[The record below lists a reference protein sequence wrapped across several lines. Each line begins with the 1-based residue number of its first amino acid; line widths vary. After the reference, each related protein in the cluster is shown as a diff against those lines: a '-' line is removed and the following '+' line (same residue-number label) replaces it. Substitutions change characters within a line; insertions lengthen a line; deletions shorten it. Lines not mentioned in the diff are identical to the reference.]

1 MKFTGRPAFAF
12 VGVFILS
19 ILSPVIVGDSVIST
33 TQVELLPSGSF
44 EESTEWEISTT
55 RGFTQEKADYTDGIV
70 ADGSLSFTHSRPDNF
85 DEKTAWATL
94 SDTGSD
100 FTLGVPDGDY
110 TWSTGPD
117 ISSSGYEFTGL
128 HEFGI
133 ENVSLVLHF
142 AIPDALPQ
150 DEVNV
155 LMRNHGAD
163 RLLATFVNT
172 LGPVHMM
179 DSPLVVPLDEYL
191 DWDWSKLENTK
202 FTVDYVSDNVGQ
214 DDSEVRVDAVGI
226 RVKFHQPWYSFE
238 NAKATHSIIGFP
250 SPIIEFGPYDGEL
263 EGLAQLSCG
272 LSPTGEGSGSWS
284 FEVEAPPEQELGRI
298 HTFGNGNHTIFTKNI
313 EEGIWKELTKSGDPL
328 IDDAARQQILVV
340 IEDGCIS
347 RARIDINDPRMII
360 AGIISGDVSGL
371 DSNFSTIRFAVGESL
386 VHSETIEIGSFSIS
400 IPIGHALP
408 EEGGE
413 LEIGIASRFQWRSS
427 GTAETTIV
435 QINSISITGGFE
447 IEWDRDPECI
457 DFEDLQISEDS
468 GGMMIPLESRCSDDI
483 TPAGLLF
490 VNANSSDDSIID
502 AYGEGSNLVIS
513 PILDAS
519 GTSLVSLEVFD
530 QNGNSWIGDFSVNVE
545 AIPDSPEISG
555 IPPTVFIELG
565 GNASIPISVYDPD
578 TEFPDIQ
585 TSKSWA
591 EYENGSLLI
600 EPVSPGIHIL
610 EVTASDGT
618 HNSSISLEV
627 HVSAKPDLVIESL
640 EIRKDGAVG
649 DSFVIGDVVE
659 IVGYVRNEGRGDAY
673 NVVFHCK
680 VDGILIGNEK
690 IESIA
695 PGELKMVICDFQL
708 DKTAAQLSI
717 ESEIDA
723 TDSIEEVIET
733 NNVFSGT
740 ILVEGR
746 VVNSDRTDMNR
757 IVTILS
763 VLTIFGSIFLIQM
776 GPIRLKK
783 EFGEEK

>member
-1 MKFTGRPAFAF
+1 
-12 VGVFILS
+12 
-19 ILSPVIVGDSVIST
+19 
-33 TQVELLPSGSF
+33 
-44 EESTEWEISTT
+44 
-55 RGFTQEKADYTDGIV
+55 
-70 ADGSLSFTHSRPDNF
+70 
-85 DEKTAWATL
+85 
-94 SDTGSD
+94 
-100 FTLGVPDGDY
+100 
-110 TWSTGPD
+110 
-117 ISSSGYEFTGL
+117 
-128 HEFGI
+128 
-133 ENVSLVLHF
+133 
-142 AIPDALPQ
+142 
-150 DEVNV
+150 
-155 LMRNHGAD
+155 
-163 RLLATFVNT
+163 
-172 LGPVHMM
+172 
-179 DSPLVVPLDEYL
+179 
-191 DWDWSKLENTK
+191 
-202 FTVDYVSDNVGQ
+202 
-214 DDSEVRVDAVGI
+214 
-226 RVKFHQPWYSFE
+226 
-238 NAKATHSIIGFP
+238 
-250 SPIIEFGPYDGEL
+250 
-263 EGLAQLSCG
+263 
-272 LSPTGEGSGSWS
+272 
-284 FEVEAPPEQELGRI
+284 
-298 HTFGNGNHTIFTKNI
+298 
-313 EEGIWKELTKSGDPL
+313 
-328 IDDAARQQILVV
+328 
-340 IEDGCIS
+340 
-347 RARIDINDPRMII
+347 
-360 AGIISGDVSGL
+360 
-371 DSNFSTIRFAVGESL
+371 
-386 VHSETIEIGSFSIS
+386 
-400 IPIGHALP
+400 
-408 EEGGE
+408 
-413 LEIGIASRFQWRSS
+413 
-427 GTAETTIV
+427 
-435 QINSISITGGFE
+435 
-447 IEWDRDPECI
+447 
-457 DFEDLQISEDS
+457 
-468 GGMMIPLESRCSDDI
+468 
-483 TPAGLLF
+483 
-490 VNANSSDDSIID
+490 
-502 AYGEGSNLVIS
+502 
-513 PILDAS
+513 
-519 GTSLVSLEVFD
+519 
-530 QNGNSWIGDFSVNVE
+530 DFSVNVE

-680 VDGILIGNEK
+680 VDGVLIGNEK